1 MKIFTFMRI
10 VRLAKMMKAA
20 KNLKPKFTERRTG
33 GMGRKFFNFNF
44 QDLKFRKKNFK
55 KKFVEGQLGQL
66 VSRTKS
72 AINVRNKR
80 NVELNFK
87 IRNRLSI
94 LSEMHKD
101 KYLDIKN
108 SNKLF
113 SSFAPDISENKSEN
127 SISNVESENNCVK
140 NDDVGFSP
148 PIQTHNPTTNVTAN
162 LNISRRG
169 GSDFPSDS
177 ENLIENKESL
187 FNDNSQDFSQGYLSD
202 DLYLNF
208 ENPLIIDMQNFLD
221 NNNLKLRDLVRGNV
235 SNLNPQEKIC
245 LDRNKS
251 QIILGNINKNKGT
264 LNLRKSS
271 HLCITTVEKPIIDP
285 LKKLLNS
292 NKITNIEMM
301 PTDIPNS
308 NIKEQNSNDIVN
320 NLNSND
326 IQIQLNN
333 SVFNSSGSIDNNFNN
348 NKEFVK
354 LKLSQLKQ
362 PNNNLDSEILS
373 GVSSE
378 DKIKIDT
385 SLFNTR
391 DASMEKKIKYKLTPI
406 IIPSKDSLKIEPLQ
420 LNNGIKRTYTLPEVF
435 ILQQNSKK
443 TEPLVNEYRELKNE
457 DILLSPV
464 SNRGNLSKSHK
475 NSDSISN
482 YTETEE
488 KNTETQGELLKSSKL
503 KFHNENNFNLKA
515 PDMKIQGID
524 QLNQR
529 QNLESV
535 LSKSMTYKLICLI
548 LIILVCFPVFDF
560 NYIDSF
566 INTPS
571 SLATIENFCTKSL
584 DSAFHR
590 ALKNLNYVETINK
603 IYYHCI
609 DLTEDG
615 SSIRENFYALTNI
628 TLKLDDTFIDFLYDK
643 DKYLETHKVTVN
655 FTLADPY
662 FYFYNFT
669 NYSPYHLLK
678 NITGK
683 NSNYSLPRLVYKHP
697 DYLQV
702 TSYKRNQLNFY
713 RQFYFS
719 SETNNSKIE
728 YVYNDNSNRNLQ
740 CILNMAKIFFVGFFL
755 ISGAYNFNHLI
766 SYFVIRPMDKLM
778 IRLKLILSNTD
789 PLKRHSE
796 QGINEGADIKSAYMK
811 ALLLIDDN
819 ESIQKQFY
827 STQVEIN
834 ELDKFLKIMIE
845 LVRVSM
851 GNPG

>member
-33 GMGRKFFNFNF
+33 GVGRNFFNINF
-44 QDLKFRKKNFK
+44 QDLKSRKKIFK
-55 KKFVEGQLGQL
+55 KKFFEEQL
-66 VSRTKS
+66 VTRTKS
-72 AINVRNKR
+72 ALNVRNKK
-80 NVELNFK
+80 NVDLNFK
-87 IRNRLSI
+87 IKNRFLI
-94 LSEMHKD
+94 LSEKNKD
-101 KYLDIKN
+101 RYLDIKN

-113 SSFAPDISENKSEN
+113 SNYAQDISENKSEN
-127 SISNVESENNCVK
+127 SLSNVESENNCFK
-140 NDDVGFSP
+140 KDNISLSP

-169 GSDFPSDS
+169 GSDLSSES
-177 ENLIENKESL
+177 ENLTGPKESMI
-187 FNDNSQDFSQGYLSD
+187 NYNSQDFSKGYLSD

-208 ENPLIIDMQNFLD
+208 ENPLILEMQNFLD
-221 NNNLKLRDLVRGNV
+221 NNNLKLRDLVRSKQLKINH
-235 SNLNPQEKIC
+235 QEKISN
-245 LDRNKS
+245 DPNKT
-251 QIILGNINKNKGT
+251 QIIQNTILGNLNKKKGIP
-264 LNLRKSS
+264 NLRKNYPQR
-271 HLCITTVEKPIIDP
+271 ITVVEKPIIEP
-285 LKKLLNS
+285 VKKILNS
-292 NKITNIEMM
+292 NNITNIEMM
-301 PTDIPNS
+301 TTDIPNFHV
-308 NIKEQNSNDIVN
+308 KEENSNDIVN
-320 NLNSND
+320 NLNSNN

-354 LKLSQLKQ
+354 LKLTQLKQ
-362 PNNNLDSEILS
+362 PNNNVDSEILS
-373 GVSSE
+373 VVSSE
-378 DKIKIDT
+378 DKIKINT
-385 SLFNTR
+385 SFFNTR
-391 DASMEKKIKYKLTPI
+391 DASMEKKIKYKLSPI
-406 IIPSKDSLKIEPLQ
+406 IIPSRDSLKNRPLQ
-420 LNNGIKRTYTLPEVF
+420 VNNGTKRTDTLPQVF
-435 ILQQNSKK
+435 ILQKNSKK
-443 TEPLVNEYRELKNE
+443 TESLVNEYNELKNE

-464 SNRGNLSKSHK
+464 SNKSNLSKSHK
-475 NSDSISN
+475 NSDVSN
-482 YTETEE
+482 YNETEE
-488 KNTETQGELLKSSKL
+488 KNFETQRELLKSSKL
-503 KFHNENNFNLKA
+503 KFQNENNFYLGA

-524 QLNQR
+524 EVNQG

-535 LSKSMTYKLICLI
+535 LSRNMTYKLICLI

-566 INTPS
+566 IHTPS

-584 DSAFHR
+584 DFAFHH
-590 ALKNLNYVETINK
+590 ALENLEYVETINK

-609 DLTEDG
+609 DFTEDG
-615 SSIRENFYALTNI
+615 SSIRENFYSLTNI
-628 TLKLDDTFIDFLYDK
+628 TLKLDDTLIDFLYDK
-643 DKYLETHKVTVN
+643 DKYLETHKVKVN

-678 NITGK
+678 NITGN

-713 RQFYFS
+713 RQFYYS

-740 CILNMAKIFFVGFFL
+740 SILNILKIFFVGFFL
-755 ISGAYNFNHLI
+755 ISGAYNFTYLI

-778 IRLKLILSNTD
+778 VRLKIILSNTD
-789 PLKRHSE
+789 PLKRDSE

-819 ESIQKQFY
+819 ESIQKKFY

-834 ELDKFLKIMIE
+834 HLDNFLKIMIE